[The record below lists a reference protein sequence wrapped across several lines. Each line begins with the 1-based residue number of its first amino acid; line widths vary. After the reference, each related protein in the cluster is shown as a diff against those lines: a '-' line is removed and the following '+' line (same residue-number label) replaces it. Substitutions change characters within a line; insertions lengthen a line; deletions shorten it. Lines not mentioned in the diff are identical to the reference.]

1 MGWAPKEVGITAVKA
16 KTHTLGQRNLNVSE
30 NLTNA
35 KPKFETSLF
44 WRPKV
49 IEIGDFDFDFE

>member
-30 NLTNA
+30 NLANA

-44 WRPKV
+44 
-49 IEIGDFDFDFE
+49 